1 MNHRL
6 VSIAFVW
13 LFVVCQPACAQFGG
27 LGEKAGAV
35 TTSIVADT
43 KAVEAGKPF
52 TVGVRFEIK
61 PEWYI
66 YWRFVG
72 DIGLA
77 TNVEWT
83 LPEGFKAGAL
93 HWPLPH
99 SHEATGDFLNY
110 VYERETLLFAEIT
123 PPAQMPADPIAIK
136 AKLTWQMCNAEQC
149 VPGNASAVLSLPV
162 GTAEPENAEL
172 FTKWRAQIP
181 KAGGA
186 PFQVTWHREKADE
199 FSIGITGLPKDFKAE
214 FFPLPPN
221 KDAKPGHPK
230 VGEIAADGARTI
242 TFPVEG
248 GAPNLAWQGV
258 LATAKGDA
266 PREGWLIAAGDPIP
280 AGQAV
285 IVSPA
290 SAPVEVAAGVSLW
303 ATLWSAFIGGLILN
317 LMPCVLP
324 VIALKIFGFIS
335 QSKEEP
341 ARVFRL
347 GLAFVAGVFV
357 FFLALAALV
366 IAIKSGGGRLN
377 WGFQFQNGYIL
388 ATLIALVFLFAM
400 SMFGLFEITLGSG
413 TATKLDALSG
423 REGYGGAF
431 VHGLFTTLLGTSCTA
446 PFLGPVLGFAVVQPP
461 HLVIAIF
468 LAIAAGM
475 SLPYFLLTWQPAWM
489 KYLPKPGAWMERIK
503 QFMGFIMLAVVVW
516 LLGVVG
522 ESRGVDA
529 LISVGSFL
537 LLLGVASWVFG
548 AFRTRAIVWP
558 VVIALVVAGWF
569 VFLKN
574 NLGPVTAKSGN
585 AKTAIQP
592 GGIEWQPFSPESL
605 ANAIA
610 SGRPV
615 FIDFT
620 ADWCLNCKYNEK
632 FVLETEP
639 VRAAFREKKVVALKA
654 DWTNA
659 DPVITEM
666 LKKFKRAGVPVY
678 VLYLPG
684 ISEPVVFPEILS
696 QAVVLRHLA
705 DIKS

>member
-1 MNHRL
+1 M
-6 VSIAFVW
+6 
-13 LFVVCQPACAQFGG
+13 
-27 LGEKAGAV
+27 
-35 TTSIVADT
+35 
-43 KAVEAGKPF
+43 
-52 TVGVRFEIK
+52 
-61 PEWYI
+61 
-66 YWRFVG
+66 
-72 DIGLA
+72 
-77 TNVEWT
+77 
-83 LPEGFKAGAL
+83 
-93 HWPLPH
+93 
-99 SHEATGDFLNY
+99 
-110 VYERETLLFAEIT
+110 
-123 PPAQMPADPIAIK
+123 
-136 AKLTWQMCNAEQC
+136 
-149 VPGNASAVLSLPV
+149 
-162 GTAEPENAEL
+162 
-172 FTKWRAQIP
+172 
-181 KAGGA
+181 
-186 PFQVTWHREKADE
+186 
-199 FSIGITGLPKDFKAE
+199 
-214 FFPLPPN
+214 
-221 KDAKPGHPK
+221 
-230 VGEIAADGARTI
+230 
-242 TFPVEG
+242 
-248 GAPNLAWQGV
+248 
-258 LATAKGDA
+258 
-266 PREGWLIAAGDPIP
+266 
-280 AGQAV
+280 
-285 IVSPA
+285 
-290 SAPVEVAAGVSLW
+290 
-303 ATLWSAFIGGLILN
+303 
-317 LMPCVLP
+317 
-324 VIALKIFGFIS
+324 
-335 QSKEEP
+335 
-341 ARVFRL
+341 
-347 GLAFVAGVFV
+347 
-357 FFLALAALV
+357 
-366 IAIKSGGGRLN
+366 
-377 WGFQFQNGYIL
+377 
-388 ATLIALVFLFAM
+388 
-400 SMFGLFEITLGSG
+400 
-413 TATKLDALSG
+413 
-423 REGYGGAF
+423 
-431 VHGLFTTLLGTSCTA
+431 
-446 PFLGPVLGFAVVQPP
+446 VQPP